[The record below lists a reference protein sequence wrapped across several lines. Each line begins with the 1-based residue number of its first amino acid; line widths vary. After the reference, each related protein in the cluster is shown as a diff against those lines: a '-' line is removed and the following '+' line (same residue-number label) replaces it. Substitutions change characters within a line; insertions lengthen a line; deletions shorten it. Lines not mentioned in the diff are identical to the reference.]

1 MVLYRIAIDMI
12 VVMVIGFTRLYI
24 ALLKPVK
31 IVVGMMRTHQ
41 ESVILGRHAQHVD
54 GLMLL
59 LVIIIKMEEP
69 VFVNVGILSIIL
81 GVTMISLL
89 VVMLRVHLDR
99 LSVVQEKRDVL
110 K

>member
-1 MVLYRIAIDMI
+1 
-12 VVMVIGFTRLYI
+12 
-24 ALLKPVK
+24 
-31 IVVGMMRTHQ
+31 
-41 ESVILGRHAQHVD
+41 
-54 GLMLL
+54 
-59 LVIIIKMEEP
+59 MEEP